1 VGLRKV
7 LKGGVTESGIPVEP
21 ATRIGASGQNRSAEN
36 GSESDNLI
44 DTSGGKVAR
53 RIDHALAAAVKRG
66 ILSVAQ
72 IDGLGQ
78 QHSGSDAAFTWRQ
91 FVLAFPLLGEPLYEL
106 AAEIYGFRSATV
118 CQIGTLIYNHKLT
131 EFFSATDWNRLFE
144 RGVVPVIEYGK
155 YPQVVRH
162 HLLASSD
169 PGSRHIRSLQHELPL
184 SHTELVFVPKAGIHK
199 LQYLLATN
207 IPAMTIN
214 PFIMHRMSPPTRLI
228 PQQDT
233 LQKRAA

>member
-1 VGLRKV
+1 MGLRKIS
-7 LKGGVTESGIPVEP
+7 KGGVTDSGIPVEP
-21 ATRIGASGQNRSAEN
+21 AAEICAAGQKPGAEN
-36 GSESDNLI
+36 GSESNISI
-44 DTSGGKVAR
+44 DTSGGKVTR
-53 RIDHALAAAVKRG
+53 SIDHALAAAVKRG

-91 FVLAFPLLGEPLYEL
+91 FVLAYPLLGEPLHKL

-169 PGSRHIRSLQHELPL
+169 PGSRHVRSLQHELPL

-199 LQYLLATN
+199 LQSLLASN
-207 IPAMTIN
+207 IPALTIN
-214 PFIMHRMSPPTRLI
+214 PFIMQRLSPPTGLVL
-228 PQQDT
+228 QQDT